1 MRTDDSVYVK
11 FKGNRPHQGTSGA
24 AGHDLLASVTE
35 PVTIKP
41 GQWKLIPTGTY
52 LELPPTCAGL
62 VMPRSGLALK
72 YGVTV
77 LNSPGLIDS
86 DYRGEVGVI
95 LYNSNPA
102 DDFTVTD
109 GMRVAQLVVIRV
121 PELVLVAGQNLSDT
135 VRGADGFG
143 STGTQ

>member
-1 MRTDDSVYVK
+1 MRTDDSVFVK

-24 AGHDLLASVTE
+24 AGHDLLASVAE

-41 GQWKLIPTGTY
+41 GEWKLIPTGTY
-52 LELPPTCAGL
+52 LELPTNCAGL

-72 YGVTV
+72 CGVTV

-102 DDFTVTD
+102 DDFIVTD

-143 STGTQ
+143 STGTE